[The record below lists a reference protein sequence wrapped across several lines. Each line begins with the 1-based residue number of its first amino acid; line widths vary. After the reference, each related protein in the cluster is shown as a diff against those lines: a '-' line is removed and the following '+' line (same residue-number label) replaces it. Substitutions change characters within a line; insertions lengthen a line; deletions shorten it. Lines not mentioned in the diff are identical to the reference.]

1 MALLNDSVK
10 SNSFI
15 DVSVIIPVRNCENYL
30 DACLNSIYEQDFTG
44 SVEVCVFD
52 DSSTDNSLK
61 IIHDWKVKLEH
72 RGFSLVV
79 IEGRDAKPH
88 GPGFGRNQAVKQSSG
103 SFLCFMDADDIMHPS
118 RIAKQFK
125 VAVSNPGAIVGS
137 RFIRHPQGSTKRF
150 TKWANTLNSRQLYLQ
165 AYTSNGPTV
174 IMPTWFCSR
183 SVFEVV
189 GGFDEGGLGTPEDLI
204 FFYRHLDLGGTLI
217 CVEDVLVTYYY
228 YHSASA
234 TFSIEEDTVWR
245 LRMDAIQRCVLVHWK
260 TFTIWNAGKQGR
272 RFFRS
277 LSEENRKKVVAFC
290 DVDAKKLAKGAY
302 THEDSQISPKVKIP
316 IVHFK
321 VAAPPF
327 IICIK
332 LNLTGDS
339 FENNLSSLNLTE
351 GVDYFHFN

>member
-1 MALLNDSVK
+1 MALLPDSVD
-10 SNSFI
+10 SNCLH

-30 DACLNSIYEQDFTG
+30 DACLSSIYEQDFTG
-44 SVEVCVFD
+44 SVEVSVFD

-61 IIHDWKVKLEH
+61 IIHDWKAKLEQ
-72 RGFSLVV
+72 RGISLVD
-79 IEGRDAKPH
+79 IEGRDSRPR
-88 GPGFGRNQAVKQSSG
+88 GPGFGRNRAVEQSSG

-125 VAVSNPGAIVGS
+125 VASLNPNAVVGS
-137 RFIRHPQGSTKRF
+137 RFIRHPDGSTKRF
-150 TKWANTLNSRQLYLQ
+150 TKWANTLNCRQLYLQ

-183 SVFEVV
+183 KVFEAV

-234 TFSIEEDTVWR
+234 TFSIKEDIIWT
-245 LRMDAIQRCVLVHWK
+245 LRMDALERRVLVHWK

-302 THEDSQISPKVKIP
+302 TYEDSQISPKVRIP
-316 IVHFK
+316 IIHFK
-321 VAAPPF
+321 IAAPPF
-327 IICIK
+327 IICVK
-332 LNLTGDS
+332 LDLTGDC
-339 FENNLSSLNLTE
+339 FENNLASLNLTE
-351 GVDYFHFN
+351 GEDYFHFN